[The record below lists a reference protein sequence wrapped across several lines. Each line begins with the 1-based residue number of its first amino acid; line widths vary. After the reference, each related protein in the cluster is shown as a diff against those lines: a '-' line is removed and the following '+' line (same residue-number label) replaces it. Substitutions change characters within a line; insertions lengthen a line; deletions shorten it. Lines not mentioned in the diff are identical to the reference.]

1 MTTIVMNYIS
11 MAMNYFRKL
20 KTKSPMNYL
29 ANEDGLV
36 AIEYGLIAAL
46 VAVAIIVTVTALGDE
61 LNSIFTYITAQLEG
75 AQPAAPPAAP

>member
-1 MTTIVMNYIS
+1 MNYIS

-46 VAVAIIVTVTALGDE
+46 VAVAIIVTVTALGTE
-61 LNSIFTYITAQLEG
+61 LNEIFTYITTQLDGAQ
-75 AQPAAPPAAP
+75 QPAAPPAVP